1 MLVHLAILITVL
13 SLLAFGGANAI
24 VPELHRQVVD
34 VMGAMTDADFTNLF
48 ALAQTAPGPN
58 VMILSLVGL
67 RLAGAAGLAVA
78 TAATVI
84 PSSVLALAA
93 GRFLSKAG
101 DNRGMKALKAGLV
114 PLAIGLILASG
125 YVLARA
131 ADRDALSIAITLV
144 AAMALL
150 FTRINPI
157 WLMAGAAGVAVA
169 AAQVLSP

>member
-1 MLVHLAILITVL
+1 MLVHIGILITGL

-34 VMGAMTDADFTNLF
+34 VMGTMTDADFTNLF

-58 VMILSLVGL
+58 VMILSLIGW

-84 PSSVLALAA
+84 PTSVLALAA
-93 GRFLSKAG
+93 GRFLSRSGDSRGLKAV
-101 DNRGMKALKAGLV
+101 RAGLV

-125 YVLARA
+125 FVLACA
-131 ADRDALSIAITLV
+131 ADRDALTFVITLL
-144 AAMALL
+144 AAIALL
-150 FTRINPI
+150 LTRINPI
-157 WLMAGAAGVAVA
+157 WLMGTAAGAGMALRVF
-169 AAQVLSP
+169 SP

>member
-1 MLVHLAILITVL
+1 MLLHLAILITVL

-58 VMILSLVGL
+58 VMILSLVGWQ
-67 RLAGAAGLAVA
+67 LAGGAGLAVA

-93 GRFLSKAG
+93 GRFLSRAGGSRALKAV
-101 DNRGMKALKAGLV
+101 KAGLV

-125 YVLARA
+125 FVLARA
-131 ADRDALSIAITLV
+131 ADRDALSVVITVLAAI
-144 AAMALL
+144 ALL
-150 FTRINPI
+150 LTRINPI
-157 WLMAGAAGVAVA
+157 WLMGAAATAGLAVRVVA
-169 AAQVLSP
+169 P

>member
-1 MLVHLAILITVL
+1 MLVQIGILVTLL

-34 VMGAMTDADFTNLF
+34 VMGRMTDSEFTNLF

-58 VMILSLVGL
+58 VMILSLVGW

-78 TAATVI
+78 TAATVV
-84 PSSVLALAA
+84 PTSVLALAA
-93 GRFLSKAG
+93 GRFLARAG
-101 DNRGMKALKAGLV
+101 DSRALKAVRAGLV
-114 PLAIGLILASG
+114 PVAIGLIMASG

-131 ADRDALSIAITLV
+131 ADRDALTAAITFV
-144 AAMALL
+144 TATALL

-157 WLMAGAAGVAVA
+157 WLIAGAAGVGVAVR
-169 AAQVLSP
+169 VLSP

>member
-1 MLVHLAILITVL
+1 MLVHLAILITFL

-34 VMGAMTDADFTNLF
+34 VMGTMSDADFTNLF

-58 VMILSLVGL
+58 VLILPLVGW

-84 PSSVLALAA
+84 PTSALALATGRVLSRA
-93 GRFLSKAG
+93 GESRFLKAV
-101 DNRGMKALKAGLV
+101 RAGLV

-125 YVLARA
+125 FVLARA
-131 ADRDALSIAITLV
+131 ADRDALSVAITVLGAFALV
-144 AAMALL
+144 LS
-150 FTRINPI
+150 RINPI
-157 WLMAGAAGVAVA
+157 WLMAAAGAAGVAGS
-169 AAQVLSP
+169 LISP

>member
-1 MLVHLAILITVL
+1 MLVHIAILITGL

-34 VMGAMTDADFTNLF
+34 VMGAMSDADFTNLF

-58 VMILSLVGL
+58 VMILSLVGW

-84 PSSVLALAA
+84 PTSLLALAA
-93 GRFLSKAG
+93 GRFLSRAG
-101 DNRGMKALKAGLV
+101 DSRALKAVRAGLV

-125 YVLARA
+125 FVLARA
-131 ADRDALSIAITLV
+131 ADRDAMTLAITFL
-144 AAMALL
+144 AALALFL
-150 FTRINPI
+150 TRINPI
-157 WLMAGAAGVAVA
+157 WLMAAAAGAGIA
-169 AAQVLSP
+169 LRAISP

>member
-1 MLVHLAILITVL
+1 MLLHLAILITVL

-58 VMILSLVGL
+58 VMILSLVGWQ
-67 RLAGAAGLAVA
+67 LAGTAGLAVA

-84 PSSVLALAA
+84 PTSVLALVA
-93 GRFLSKAG
+93 GRFLSRAG
-101 DNRGMKALKAGLV
+101 DNRALKAVKAGLV

-125 YVLARA
+125 FVLARA
-131 ADRDALSIAITLV
+131 ADRDALSIAVTIFGALALV
-144 AAMALL
+144 LS
-150 FTRINPI
+150 RINPI
-157 WLMAGAAGVAVA
+157 WLMAAAAGAGIA
-169 AAQVLSP
+169 GRLISP

>member
-58 VMILSLVGL
+58 VMILSLVGW

-78 TAATVI
+78 TAKAS
-84 PSSVLALAA
+84 PSQWFGVGIAFRSFGAVNKRTGKSHAGRTRTEPARYVSQLCAQKQGSSHHLSRQWREAARSRHLVRQFLCALA
-93 GRFLSKAG
+93 
-101 DNRGMKALKAGLV
+101 
-114 PLAIGLILASG
+114 
-125 YVLARA
+125 
-131 ADRDALSIAITLV
+131 
-144 AAMALL
+144 
-150 FTRINPI
+150 TRRPFATR
-157 WLMAGAAGVAVA
+157 L
-169 AAQVLSP
+169 

>member
-1 MLVHLAILITVL
+1 MLLHIAVLITGL

-24 VPELHRQVVD
+24 VPELHRQIVD
-34 VMGAMTDADFTNLF
+34 IMGAMTDAEFTNLF

-58 VMILSLVGL
+58 VMILSLVGW

-84 PSSVLALAA
+84 PTSLVALAA
-93 GRFLSKAG
+93 GRFLSRAG
-101 DNRGMKALKAGLV
+101 DSRALKAIKAGLV

-125 YVLARA
+125 LVLARA
-131 ADRDALSIAITLV
+131 ADRDAVTVAITV
-144 AAMALL
+144 FAALALL

-157 WLMAGAAGVAVA
+157 WLMAAAAGIGAAVR
-169 AAQVLSP
+169 VLSP

>member
-1 MLVHLAILITVL
+1 MLVHLAILITFL

-34 VMGAMTDADFTNLF
+34 VMGTMSDADFTNLF

-58 VMILSLVGL
+58 VLIFPLVGW

-84 PSSVLALAA
+84 PTSALALATGRVLSRA
-93 GRFLSKAG
+93 GESRILKAV
-101 DNRGMKALKAGLV
+101 RAGLV

-125 YVLARA
+125 FVLARA
-131 ADRDALSIAITLV
+131 ADRDALSVAITVLGAFALV
-144 AAMALL
+144 LS
-150 FTRINPI
+150 RINPI
-157 WLMAGAAGVAVA
+157 WLMAAAAAAGLAGR
-169 AAQVLSP
+169 LISP

>member
-1 MLVHLAILITVL
+1 MLVQIGLLVSLL

-58 VMILSLVGL
+58 VMILSLVGW

-84 PSSVLALAA
+84 PTSVLALAA
-93 GRFLSKAG
+93 GRFLSRAG
-101 DNRGMKALKAGLV
+101 NNRALRAVRAGLV
-114 PLAIGLILASG
+114 PLAIGLVLASG
-125 YVLARA
+125 FVLARA
-131 ADRDALSIAITLV
+131 ADRGVVTVVITLL
-144 AAMALL
+144 AAFALAL
-150 FTRINPI
+150 TRINPT
-157 WLMAGAAGVAVA
+157 WVMAAAAGTGIALRA
-169 AAQVLSP
+169 LSS

>member
-1 MLVHLAILITVL
+1 MLLHIGILITAL

-34 VMGAMTDADFTNLF
+34 LMGAMSDSEFTNLF

-58 VMILSLVGL
+58 VIILSLVGW

-84 PSSVLALAA
+84 PTSVLALVA
-93 GRFLSKAG
+93 GRFLSRAG
-101 DNRGMKALKAGLV
+101 GSRALKAVRAGLV

-125 YVLARA
+125 FVLARA
-131 ADRDALSIAITLV
+131 ADRDTLTAVITLC
-144 AAMALL
+144 AAAALA

-157 WLMAGAAGVAVA
+157 WLMAA
-169 AAQVLSP
+169 AASAGIVPRVISP

>member
-1 MLVHLAILITVL
+1 MLVHIAILVTAL

-34 VMGAMTDADFTNLF
+34 VMGAMSDSDFTNLF

-58 VMILSLVGL
+58 VMILSLVGW
-67 RLAGAAGLAVA
+67 RLAGASGLAVA

-84 PSSVLALAA
+84 PTSALALVA
-93 GRFLSKAG
+93 GRFLSRSG
-101 DNRGMKALKAGLV
+101 DSRALKAIRAGLV

-125 YVLARA
+125 FVLARV
-131 ADRDALSIAITLV
+131 ADRDPLTVAITGL
-144 AAMALL
+144 AAAALL

-157 WLMAGAAGVAVA
+157 WLMAAAAAAGVALRVI
-169 AAQVLSP
+169 SP